1 MKTLALIIVFVLLPL
16 FFVNAQ
22 NEKVVKDSKSEK
34 TYTVE
39 WKDISCPDC
48 QGWGWLLGEGFKNNT
63 PVSLSGSGSN
73 QPVRQKGVSNSGM
86 ERYRCMDCNGS
97 GKIKVKYYKHTL

>member
-1 MKTLALIIVFVLLPL
+1 MKTLFLVLVFALLPL

-22 NEKVVKDSKSEK
+22 NDKVIDKNSHK

-39 WKDISCPDC
+39 WKEISCPDC
-48 QGWGWLLGEGFKNNT
+48 QGWGWIIGEGFKNNT
-63 PVSLSGSGSN
+63 PVSLSGSNSN
-73 QPVRQKGVSNSGM
+73 QAVRQKGVSNTGM
-86 ERYRCMDCNGS
+86 ERHRCMDCNGS